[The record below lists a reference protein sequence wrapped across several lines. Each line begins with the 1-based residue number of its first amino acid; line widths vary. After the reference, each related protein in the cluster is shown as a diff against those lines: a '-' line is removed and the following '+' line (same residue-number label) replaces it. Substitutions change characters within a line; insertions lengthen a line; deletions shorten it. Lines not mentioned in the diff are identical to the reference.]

1 MQLDNAMPLQC
12 LDWPTE
18 QDPLEQAR
26 LEGYRANNR
35 TIDLSAEE
43 CAEGT
48 LVICW
53 VKRTWRSS
61 AEINLP
67 FWTEV
72 VTVPLATSSKGL
84 L

>member
-48 LVICW
+48 LVIW
-53 VKRTWRSS
+53 RVKRT
-61 AEINLP
+61 
-67 FWTEV
+67 
-72 VTVPLATSSKGL
+72 
-84 L
+84 